1 MKVSR
6 QVKRANRFR
15 TSFAQTRAIRAPRS
29 ERRQKAREV
38 IKELSLIDGGS
49 DERLSINHN
58 QSQRASLQASVEDQA
73 DRKDQTA

>member
-15 TSFAQTRAIRAPRS
+15 TSFAQTRGIRAPRS